1 MGDLVKQDIFI
12 SQPLMVLVGH
22 DETVKVEPI
31 AKAGRSGKRVKTCHC
46 RFDEMPNNRI
56 NPIQVLHVNLCMY
69 IVLLTL

>member
-31 AKAGRSGKRVKTCHC
+31 AKAGKEVGK
-46 RFDEMPNNRI
+46 E
-56 NPIQVLHVNLCMY
+56 
-69 IVLLTL
+69 